1 MSMWRRAWLIGG
13 IIALAAAVPAVKAQ
27 QNAPDSQSQ
36 QQNAPDNQ
44 GQQQNAPNSQ
54 GQQQNQ
60 TEAPIPAYRSPL
72 SVTTGDEQDE
82 TQTVAPD
89 NRPLTGV
96 QFLSLGNLQ
105 VNRSYWQPRFDLA
118 ATADSNPE
126 ENPSN
131 SGTSTD
137 WTGWGSFLGGVDIR
151 RISGA
156 SDLMIN
162 YTGGGMYSNSEGA
175 SNGIVQELGATYAVR
190 FRRSTLSFLDQ
201 LTYLPQ
207 AGLGFGGVGGLP
219 LLGSGSTGLTSGF
232 ATAQSILTGE
242 GQNLANSAVVQLNV
256 FLTPRSSITIAG
268 GYDLLHFFGN
278 NLLDS
283 GAVTFQGGYNYKASE
298 HNTVGLLYAFTGLRY
313 TNSSQSI
320 DLHSLEVSYGRQV
333 TGRLAFQV
341 AAGPEFE
348 LFQTPSSVG
357 SGSPGGTTGTGNAS
371 GSTSN
376 LGWTLTSA
384 LKYRRERTDFGLTY
398 LHGVTSGSGVFAG
411 AVSDTATGTVT
422 RRMSKTFSSGIVAG
436 YSRNTGVDTG
446 AAIVSTQNPNL
457 AYDYWFAGANFSH
470 PFSETLALTF
480 SYQLQYQ
487 SANSAFCIGPTCGT
501 SVVRNLISV
510 GVSWHERPLL
520 F

>member
-13 IIALAAAVPAVKAQ
+13 IIALAAAMPAAKAQ
-27 QNAPDSQSQ
+27 QNAPDNQG
-36 QQNAPDNQ
+36 QQNTPDNQ

-60 TEAPIPAYRSPL
+60 TEAPIPAYHSPF
-72 SVTTGDEQDE
+72 SVTTGDNQDE
-82 TQTVAPD
+82 TQTVTPD
-89 NRPLTGV
+89 DRPLTGV

-105 VNRSYWQPRFDLA
+105 VNRSYWEPRFDFA
-118 ATADSNPE
+118 VTADSNPE
-126 ENPSN
+126 ENTNN
-131 SGTSTD
+131 SSSSTD
-137 WTGWGSFLGGVDIR
+137 WTGWGSFLGGVEIR
-151 RISGA
+151 RISGD
-156 SDLMIN
+156 SDLMID

-175 SNGIVQELGATYAVR
+175 SNGIVQELGAVEAIR

-242 GQNLANSAVVQLNV
+242 GQNLANSSIVQLNI
-256 FLTPRSSITIAG
+256 FLTPRSSITLAG

-283 GAVTFQGGYNYKASE
+283 GAVTVQGGYNYKASE
-298 HNTVGLLYAFTGLRY
+298 HNTFGLLYAYTGLRY
-313 TNSSQSI
+313 SNSSESI
-320 DLHSLEVSYGRQV
+320 DLHSAEVSYGRLV
-333 TGRLAFQV
+333 TGRLAFQI

-357 SGSPGGTTGTGNAS
+357 TGSSGGTTGTGNIN

-376 LGWTLTSA
+376 LGWTLTSS
-384 LKYRRERTDFGLTY
+384 LNYRRERTDFGLTY
-398 LHGVTSGSGVFAG
+398 LHGVTAGSGVFAG
-411 AVSDTATGTVT
+411 AESDTATGTVT
-422 RRMSKTFSSGIVAG
+422 RRMSKTFSSGIIG
-436 YSRNTGVDTG
+436 GFSRNTNAGV
-446 AAIVSTQNPNL
+446 ALVSNQNSNL
-457 AYDYWFAGANFSH
+457 AYDYWFVGANFSH

-487 SANSAFCIGPTCGT
+487 NANSAFCIGATCGT

>member
-13 IIALAAAVPAVKAQ
+13 IIALAAAMPAAKAQ
-27 QNAPDSQSQ
+27 QNAPDNQG

-60 TEAPIPAYRSPL
+60 TEAPIPAYHSPF
-72 SVTTGDEQDE
+72 SVTTGDNQDE
-82 TQTVAPD
+82 TQTVTPD

-96 QFLSLGNLQ
+96 QFLSLGTLQ
-105 VNRSYWQPRFDLA
+105 VNRSYWQPRFDIA

-126 ENPSN
+126 ENTNN
-131 SGTSTD
+131 SGSGTD

-151 RISGA
+151 RISGD
-156 SDLMIN
+156 SDLMID

-175 SNGIVQELGATYAVR
+175 ANGIVQELGAIEAIR
-190 FRRSTLSFLDQ
+190 FRRSTLSFMDQ

-207 AGLGFGGVGGLP
+207 AGEGFGGLGGLP
-219 LLGSGSTGLTSGF
+219 LLGAGSTGLTSGF

-242 GQNLANSAVVQLNV
+242 GQNLANSSVVQLNI
-256 FLTPRSSITIAG
+256 FLTPRSSITFAG

-278 NLLDS
+278 DLLDS
-283 GAVTFQGGYNYKASE
+283 GAVFFQGGYNYKASE
-298 HNTVGLLYAFTGLRY
+298 HNTVGAFYSYTGLRY
-313 TNSSQSI
+313 SNSNESI
-320 DLHSLEVSYGRQV
+320 DVHSVEVSYGRQV
-333 TGRLAFQV
+333 TGKLAFQV

-348 LFQTPSSVG
+348 LFQTPTTAGTG
-357 SGSPGGTTGTGNAS
+357 STGGTTGTGNTGA
-371 GSTSN
+371 STSN

-384 LKYRRERTDFGLTY
+384 LDYRRQRTDFGLSY

-411 AVSDTATGTVT
+411 AVSDTATGSVT
-422 RRMSKTFSSGIVAG
+422 RQMSKTFSSGIVAG
-436 YSRNTGVDTG
+436 YSRNTGVDTDIPTVLG
-446 AAIVSTQNPNL
+446 QNSNL

-470 PFSETLALTF
+470 PFSETVALTF

-487 SANSAFCIGPTCGT
+487 TASSAFCIGSTCGT
-501 SVVRNLISV
+501 SLVRNLISV